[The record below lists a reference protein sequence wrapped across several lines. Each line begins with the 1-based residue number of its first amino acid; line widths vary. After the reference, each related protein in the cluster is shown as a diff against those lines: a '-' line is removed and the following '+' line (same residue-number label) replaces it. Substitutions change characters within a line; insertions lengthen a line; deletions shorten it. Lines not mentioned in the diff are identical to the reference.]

1 MPAVADWLSLN
12 AGAFVNALGLLL
24 DSALKG
30 IVLVGAAGVASYFLR
45 SRSAAARHA
54 AWTAAVIG
62 HLALPAVT
70 LFAPAWRLPFL
81 PAPPWLTASVS
92 TEVYAAPPPTQTQ
105 TPTVSSPSN
114 AVVNSAPA
122 RQPASAGMVR
132 RVGEPVSPGAAQ
144 SEARAEN
151 SSQRALP
158 WLGVLWI
165 LGSAAVLLRLALG
178 TVRVNKL
185 AREGSRVTDGA
196 WLSLA
201 QRVAGRLGI
210 SRPFLLL
217 HGERL
222 GIPVTWG
229 IVYPAVLL
237 PPDSDEWPE
246 ARRRFV
252 LVHEMA
258 HVKRFDALTQLAAQ
272 IAVAVFWFDPFI
284 WLAAHR
290 MRVEREHA
298 CDDYVLRDGTTP
310 SLYAGELLEMVRSL
324 GTPEHERAA
333 PAFAALAMARRSEF
347 EGRMLAILDPK
358 LDRHDIDRRSTMMT
372 IALVAVLV
380 LPLAALRP
388 FEQPGQH
395 AGAVAETSSRVA
407 AATSTPRKTES
418 VRSCDS
424 IDLDS
429 PKSTTTHIS
438 VHDDSG
444 TPRSISFLMSRR
456 GRCTEATMLGRAR
469 LSADE
474 SRVVALPEAG
484 LATFREVVPG
494 EDRSVV
500 IAPAP
505 NGGLSYTAHFNGRL
519 VSFDSAMQSWLARFL
534 PEVLRESAV
543 DVPQRVARLR
553 GAGGVTGV
561 LDDIARIRSSAAKTA
576 HYVALLDLGSFTQ
589 AEIDRIARSAGRDLA
604 PVPSDLRTVLDHMSA
619 GTGLRGATATGRVQG
634 PGAHASPVSP
644 SPAARADIN
653 QSMQSAIDKTVSS
666 GDKAAILSQYAA
678 TDDPDALLMVLRGAR
693 ELSSDGDKS
702 SLLQTVAP
710 KALSAK
716 NEALRAA
723 FFSAVATLTSDGE
736 ARNVLIAALPYGH
749 ADEAV
754 TGAIIRGVGNIHSPG
769 DQAAVLIA
777 MAQQRLLTSQSSRD
791 AFLKAAKQIPSS
803 GDQARVLDAL
813 IR

>member
-1 MPAVADWLSLN
+1 M
-12 AGAFVNALGLLL
+12 
-24 DSALKG
+24 
-30 IVLVGAAGVASYFLR
+30 
-45 SRSAAARHA
+45 
-54 AWTAAVIG
+54 
-62 HLALPAVT
+62 
-70 LFAPAWRLPFL
+70 
-81 PAPPWLTASVS
+81 
-92 TEVYAAPPPTQTQ
+92 
-105 TPTVSSPSN
+105 
-114 AVVNSAPA
+114 
-122 RQPASAGMVR
+122 
-132 RVGEPVSPGAAQ
+132 
-144 SEARAEN
+144 
-151 SSQRALP
+151 
-158 WLGVLWI
+158 

-178 TVRVNKL
+178 TVRVNQL

-284 WLAAHR
+284 WLAAHH

-324 GTPEHERAA
+324 GRPAHERAA

-358 LDRHDIDRRSTMMT
+358 LDRHDIDRRSTIMT
-372 IALVAVLV
+372 IAVVAVLV

-388 FEQPGQH
+388 FEQPRQH
-395 AGAVAETSSRVA
+395 ALAVEGKLPRVA
-407 AATSTPRKTES
+407 SVTLTPKATES

-429 PKSTTTHIS
+429 PRTTTTHIS
-438 VHDDSG
+438 VHDDSESA
-444 TPRSISFLMSRR
+444 RSISFLMSRR
-456 GRCTEATMLGRAR
+456 GRCTEASMIGRAQ
-469 LSADE
+469 LSPDE

-484 LATFREVVPG
+484 LATFREVLPR

-500 IAPAP
+500 IAPTSD
-505 NGGLSYTAHFNGRL
+505 GGLSYTAHFNGRL

-543 DVPQRVARLR
+543 DVPQRVVRLR
-553 GAGGVTGV
+553 GAGGVAGV
-561 LDDIARIRSSAAKTA
+561 LADIARIRSSAAKTA

-604 PVPSDLRTVLDHMSA
+604 PVPTDLSTVLNHI
-619 GTGLRGATATGRVQG
+619 
-634 PGAHASPVSP
+634 SP
-644 SPAARADIN
+644 SPAARADI
-653 QSMQSAIDKTVSS
+653 SHSIQSAINKTASNS
-666 GDKAAILSQYAA
+666 DKAAILSQYAA
-678 TDDPDALLMVLRGAR
+678 GDDPDALLMVLRGAR
-693 ELSSDGDKS
+693 ELSSDADKS
-702 SLLQTVAP
+702 SLLQTVAS
-710 KALSAK
+710 KALSGK

-723 FFSAVATLTSDGE
+723 FFSAVATLSSDAE
-736 ARNVLIAALPYGH
+736 ARKVLVAALPYGH

-754 TGAIIRGVGNIHSPG
+754 TVAIIRSVGNIRSAD

-777 MAQQRLLTSQSSRD
+777 MAEQRLLTSQSSRD

-803 GDQARVLDAL
+803 GDQRRVLDAL